1 MAELRDRIDITVEE
15 LEESLGAVRLPRF
28 IADSEN
34 SFVSRIDSIC
44 DEICSDVNKRAVF
57 VSGPT
62 SSGKTTFTLR
72 LSKTINERGR
82 KAFHLSLDD
91 YYNLKTLKC
100 DKDGRPDFET
110 IEALDVDRIQRD
122 IRALLEGRTIVPP
135 FFDFITRTQM
145 EGDPSKAICLGEDGV
160 LVVEGLHGLSS
171 RVSGECPAEKCSKV
185 FIMPY
190 GNVYCDSKLMDSNEI
205 RLLRRIIRDY
215 RHRSAHAL
223 ATIDYWPMI
232 RKSEE
237 NYYEEYLTCADYHVN
252 SFLAYESLIIAPM
265 AMADIHEA
273 LEKALRGSIE
283 PSVFMEKSPTGKA
296 FADLSSALAKAD
308 KLMGHLGKIPVIS
321 PDQVPAESILNE
333 FIAER

>member
-28 IADSEN
+28 IAESEK
-34 SFVSRIDSIC
+34 SFVGRIDSIC
-44 DEICSDVNKRAVF
+44 DEICSDTNKRAIF

-72 LSKTINERGR
+72 LSNTINKRGR
-82 KAFHLSLDD
+82 KAVHLSLDD
-91 YYNLKTLKC
+91 YYNIKEVKC

-110 IEALDVDRIQRD
+110 IDALDVERIQKD
-122 IRALLEGRTIVPP
+122 IKDLLDGKTVIPP
-135 FFDFITRTQM
+135 FFDFNVRQQM
-145 EGDPSKAICLGEDGV
+145 EGDPSSAISLGDDGV
-160 LVVEGLHGLSS
+160 LVVEGLHGLSPKI
-171 RVSGECPAEKCSKV
+171 SGECPADKCSKV

-232 RKSEE
+232 QNSEQD
-237 NYYEEYLTCADYHVN
+237 YYRDYLTKADFHVN
-252 SFLAYESLIIAPM
+252 SFLAYEPLVIA
-265 AMADIHEA
+265 ALAKRDIEEA
-273 LEKALRGSIE
+273 LAAYDQGILA
-283 PSVFMEKSPTGKA
+283 PSVFMERSNMKKDFANIEKA
-296 FADLSSALAKAD
+296 VAKARMLHAWLD
-308 KLMGHLGKIPVIS
+308 MIPHAKETF
-321 PDQVPAESILNE
+321 VPKTSILNE
-333 FIAER
+333 FLCL